1 MKNKK
6 SLFGFCFSLF
16 ILLFAWTT
24 QAQEQAQD
32 QTFRGTVVDVNGEAI
47 IGASVSVENTSI
59 GTVTDI
65 DGNFVI
71 QIPQGGRLNIS
82 YIGYT
87 TRILTDF
94 SNNTIILEE
103 DVLSLDEVIVVG
115 YGTQK
120 KKHVTGAISTV
131 DMDDVLDLSSTS
143 LALSLRGLV
152 PGLSVSGGDG
162 RPGEQ
167 ARVNIRQSRET
178 TSLSTVSGFVPDTGP
193 LFVIDG
199 FISSEGEFN
208 NLEPTMIED
217 ISILKDASAAVY
229 GARSA
234 NGVILV
240 TTKRGKQGKPRI
252 SYSGQFGYA
261 DEVARAQMLSAYDYG
276 LIWNGVRAT
285 TNPGSANQDV
295 QKELF
300 QYDELEAMKYLNYDI
315 LDQEWKAALTQK
327 HSVNLSGATE
337 DANYFAGIAY
347 NTQDGNLGNLE
358 YSRWNYRAGV
368 DLKLNKW
375 IKTTLQ
381 ITGDYG
387 RNRKAYN
394 KVGGSNAESDY
405 NNLLTRP
412 RYIPEYVDGRPISVF
427 GPSNS
432 SINDSQDYHFG
443 LIQSSDNYTQN
454 MNQNMVINSAIEY
467 DFGWNDITRGL
478 KLRAT
483 YSKSIGTS
491 KNNEKGTQYT
501 LYQMIER
508 GGSGSHLYTGDD
520 LNLDESNFVTRYVT
534 NGNQLRRSMSRNDAY
549 QVNFTASYN
558 RSFND
563 HNVSGLFSIER
574 SESESEDLSGSVTD
588 PYPFTNE
595 QSNTA
600 TGDKNTDFGRSESG
614 HLSYIGRVNYA
625 YQDKYLLE
633 FLVRSDAST
642 KFAPRNY
649 WGTFPSLSA
658 GWVVSQEKWFIEKVK
673 FINNLKIRGS
683 IGLLGR
689 DNTRPWAWLRTYSL
703 NADKGPI
710 IGSGNSIISGPHIGI
725 PDTDINP
732 NAHWD
737 KSYKSN
743 IGIDF
748 SMLNNRLSANIDGY
762 YEWNREIFATRS
774 GDLIPSTVGTQA
786 AAENFAEMDN
796 YGIELGLNWRD
807 NIGPDFKYSIGINT
821 GYSDNK
827 NLKRFWKTQIGLDE
841 VHPGQRSDTGSWG
854 YASMGMFRN
863 YQDIEEYFDRYNISN
878 YMGMTKENVRPGML
892 IYKDVRSRQKPDG
905 SYDGPDGIVDE
916 HDMVQ
921 ISRRSNPYGLTM
933 NLRVEYKGVSLS
945 TQLSGSWGG
954 YDFIPRNAR
963 SIRSLTS
970 TASGA
975 NVMQYV
981 NLPSFWADNMY
992 IYEDIVDAN
1001 GNVIARENREAKYP
1015 NLQYGINGQES
1026 TFWRISGTRVTLRN
1040 LTVAYALP
1048 RNLNQKIGV
1057 ESCRIN
1063 VTAQNLLSLYNPYP
1077 DNFFDPLAGSYGS
1090 YPNLRRVTVGLNIS
1104 F

>member
-1 MKNKK
+1 MKNKYSILCLCL
-6 SLFGFCFSLF
+6 SLIMS
-16 ILLFAWTT
+16 FAASFV
-24 QAQEQAQD
+24 QAQNP
-32 QTFRGTVVDVNGEAI
+32 TFKGVVIDENGEAI
-47 IGASVSVENTSI
+47 IGAAVMVEGTTT

-65 DGNFVI
+65 DGNFAI
-71 QIPQGGRLNIS
+71 AIPQGGKLVVS
-82 YIGYT
+82 YIGYVT
-87 TRILTDF
+87 KTVSDF
-94 SNNTIILEE
+94 SDTNIVLVE
-103 DVLSLDEVIVVG
+103 DVMSLDEVIVVG

-120 KKHVTGAISTV
+120 KRHLTGSISTV

-143 LALSLRGLV
+143 LAASLRGLV
-152 PGLSVSGGDG
+152 PGLSVTGGDG

-199 FISSEGEFN
+199 FISSEADFN
-208 NLEPTMIED
+208 NLEPTMVED
-217 ISILKDASAAVY
+217 ISILKDGAAAVY

-240 TTKRGKQGKPRI
+240 TTKRGKVGKPKI
-252 SYSGQFGYA
+252 SYSGQYGYA
-261 DEVARAQMLSAYDYG
+261 DEVGRAKMLSAYDYG
-276 LIWNGVRAT
+276 RIWNGVRAT
-285 TNPGSANQDV
+285 TNPGSANLDV

-300 QYDELEAMKYLNYDI
+300 QADELEAMKHLNYDI
-315 LDQEWKAALTQK
+315 LEQEWSAALTQK

-337 DANYFAGIAY
+337 TANYFAGIAY
-347 NTQDGNLGNLE
+347 NTQDGNLGSLE
-358 YSRWNYRAGV
+358 YNRWNYRAGV

-375 IKTTLQ
+375 IKATLQ
-381 ITGDYG
+381 VSGDNG

-394 KVGGSNAESDY
+394 KVGGSSAETDY

-412 RYIPEYVDGRPISVF
+412 RYIPEYVGGRPISVF
-427 GPSNS
+427 GPSNT

-454 MNQNMVINSAIEY
+454 MNQNMVINSAVEY
-467 DFGWNDITRGL
+467 DLGWNDITRGL
-478 KLRAT
+478 KLRLS
-483 YSKSIGTS
+483 YSKSVGTS
-491 KNNEKGTQYT
+491 KNNEKGTKYV

-508 GGSGSHLYTGDD
+508 GGSGGHLYTGDD
-520 LNLDESNFVTRYVT
+520 LNLDDSNFVTRNVT
-534 NGNQLRRSMSRNDAY
+534 NGNQLRRSMSRADAY
-549 QVNFTASYN
+549 QVNFTASYD
-558 RSFND
+558 RSFGQ
-563 HNVSGLFSIER
+563 HEVSGVFSIER
-574 SESESEDLSGSVTD
+574 SESESEDLTGSVTD

-614 HLSYIGRVNYA
+614 HLSYIGRINYA
-625 YQDKYLLE
+625 YQNKYLLE

-649 WGTFPSLSA
+649 WGTFPSFSA
-658 GWVVSQEKWFIEKVK
+658 GWVVSEEEWFIEKVT
-673 FINNLKIRGS
+673 FIDNLKLRGS
-683 IGLLGR
+683 FGLLGR
-689 DNTRPWAWLRTYSL
+689 DNIRPWAWLRTYSL

-710 IGSGNSIISGPHIGI
+710 FGSGTGVISGPHIGI

-743 IGIDF
+743 FGIDF
-748 SMLNNRLSANIDGY
+748 SMLRNRLSANIDGY

-774 GDLIPSTVGTQA
+774 GDLVPSTIGTQA

-796 YGIELGLNWRD
+796 YGIELGVRWSDR
-807 NIGPDFKYSIGINT
+807 IGKDFKYSVGINT

-827 NLKRFWKTQIGLDE
+827 NLKRFWRQQIGLDE

-854 YASMGMFRN
+854 YAAMGMFRN
-863 YQDIEEYFDRYNISN
+863 YQDIEEYFDKYNITN

-916 HDMVQ
+916 NDLVQ
-921 ISRRSNPYGLTM
+921 ISNRSNPYGFTM
-933 NLRVEYKGVSLS
+933 NLKVEWKGVSLS
-945 TQLSGSWGG
+945 TQISSSWGG
-954 YDFIPRNAR
+954 YSFVPRNAR
-963 SIRSLTS
+963 SISSLTS

-981 NLPSFWADNMY
+981 NLPSFWANNMF
-992 IYEDIVDAN
+992 IYEDIEDAN
-1001 GNVIARENREAKYP
+1001 GNIIAEANRDAKYP
-1015 NLQYGINGQES
+1015 NLQYSINGQQS
-1026 TFWRISGTRVTLRN
+1026 TFWKVSGTNVTLRN
-1040 LTVAYALP
+1040 LVIAYSIPKQLTE
-1048 RNLNQKIGV
+1048 RIGV
-1057 ESCRIN
+1057 ESCRLN
-1063 VTAQNLLSLYNPYP
+1063 LTGQNLLSLYNPYP
-1077 DNFFDPLAGSYGS
+1077 DKFMDPLAGSYGN
-1090 YPNLRRVTVGLNIS
+1090 YPNLRRFTLGLNIS